1 MLLLISS
8 FMASNTV
15 AANTVVYYG
24 SMNSKIN
31 CENLVGLRRSRSKQ
45 ALCALYG
52 NLFIPGADVHVVH
65 KGEFNRER
73 VFQVRNEFRWPSPSP
88 CALYPSEQTGHHKQH
103 SCHSCLCGQPVRR
116 RKQLEICKVPNC
128 NMSKILSNS
137 TMPGEFFNS

>member
-31 CENLVGLRRSRSKQ
+31 CKHLVGLRRSRSKQ

-65 KGEFNRER
+65 NGEFNREC
-73 VFQVRNEFRWPSPSP
+73 VFQVRNEIRWPSRSP
-88 CALYPSEQTGHHKQH
+88 CALYPSA
-103 SCHSCLCGQPVRR
+103 SS
-116 RKQLEICKVPNC
+116 
-128 NMSKILSNS
+128 
-137 TMPGEFFNS
+137 